1 MYATVTQT
9 KSDGTTET
17 MVKNYPIRAKG
28 DLETVLDEARKVSV
42 INDGVVFPPDVVR
55 RDIVLTDVRLD

>member
-9 KSDGTTET
+9 KADGSTET
-17 MVKNYPIRAKG
+17 MVKNFPIRAEG
-28 DLETVLDEARKVSV
+28 DLETVLCEARNVSV

-55 RDIVLTDVRLD
+55 RH